1 MNYIT
6 SYMSASLWAGFNL
19 RSGEIIVKAKV
30 STLVAQMLIKDWYL
44 GFSCFDD
51 PSASAVAAEFVTTS
65 KLGDCFELDGRLFLE
80 VCNDGIYLC
89 EISRDDRIA
98 ANESLR
104 SLMEVHV

>member
-1 MNYIT
+1 MLAIT
-6 SYMSASLWAGFNL
+6 SLWAGFNL

-89 EISRDDRIA
+89 EIPTRDDQIDI
-98 ANESLR
+98 NEPLR
-104 SLMEVHV
+104 SFMEVYA